1 MSLNPSLQFSQQQ
14 LSSLNPQFPPSRYD
28 ARVTLCPSRPQLDL
42 GLTWNTWKPTV
53 RYVRPL
59 ALRHRR
65 LRWMSDRRTVHLGMR
80 PPLAGPRAPAAP
92 QPPQGPSSSSSSSSS
107 SGSSSVSRN
116 WGLVQKVS
124 DRREGGGVPSL
135 PQPPPQLTSQ
145 GPAGLTS
152 TGLAPAG
159 VETSHPAALE
169 DVDVPASASR
179 AGAQHLRAQ

>member
-1 MSLNPSLQFSQQQ
+1 LF
-14 LSSLNPQFPPSRYD
+14 SLNPQFPPSRYD

-42 GLTWNTWKPTV
+42 ALTWNTWKPTV
-53 RYVRPL
+53 
-59 ALRHRR
+59 
-65 LRWMSDRRTVHLGMR
+65 
-80 PPLAGPRAPAAP
+80 
-92 QPPQGPSSSSSSSSS
+92 
-107 SGSSSVSRN
+107 SSVSRN